1 MSVQATPLLQVSN
14 LHIDYHS
21 AQGDVPGVTGISFEL
36 HAGEVL
42 AVVGESGSGK
52 STTAAALVGLL
63 AESARVRGGSIR
75 LDGRELLGLG
85 ERQWQQVRG
94 VQIGFV
100 PQDPGLSLDP
110 VKRVGAQLVEAMTV
124 HGLPRAVA
132 RDRSLGLLREVGLP
146 AVEQLARRYPHE
158 LSGGMRQR
166 VLVAMGL
173 ANRPALVIADEPTSA
188 LDVNVQR
195 QVLDCLQGLA
205 QERQAAVILITHDLD
220 VALQRADRVLVMHR
234 GRVVESGAAA
244 QVLRQPRHAYTRAL
258 LAAAP
263 SAQAACVR
271 QRSPAQWAL
280 APILEVSGLHKS
292 FATWRQP
299 GPPAVDDVSFE
310 VPRGGTTSLVGAS
323 GSGKS
328 TTARLLLGLE
338 RADGG
343 SVRFNGRE
351 LLGASRRDWR
361 ELRRQI
367 QVVYQNP
374 YASLNPRLSLAQ
386 IISEPLQAFAVGT
399 AATRRQRVADLLAQV
414 HVPATLID
422 NRPDSLSGGQRQRV
436 AIARALALEPEL
448 VVLDEPLSALDV
460 LVQQQILEL
469 LDELQQRLGL
479 SYLFISHDL
488 AVVRRISDRVVVM
501 QGGRVVE
508 QGVCEEVFSRPVHG
522 FTQGLLGAA
531 VGVPQL

>member
-1 MSVQATPLLQVSN
+1 MSAVPLLQVTD
-14 LHIDYHS
+14 LRIDYGT
-21 AQGDVPGVTGISFEL
+21 AIGLAGVSFTL
-36 HAGEVL
+36 QAGEVL
-42 AVVGESGSGK
+42 AIVGESGSGK

-63 AESARVRGGSIR
+63 ADSAQVRGGSIR
-75 LDGRELLGLG
+75 LAGRELLGLR
-85 ERQWQQVRG
+85 EREWQSVRG

-110 VKRVGAQLVEAMTV
+110 VKRIGEQLAEAMTV
-124 HGLPRAVA
+124 HGVPRKPA
-132 RDRSLGLLREVGLP
+132 RLRALGLLREVGLE
-146 AVEQLARRYPHE
+146 AVERLARQYPHE

-173 ANRPALVIADEPTSA
+173 ANRPALIIADEPTSA
-188 LDVNVQR
+188 LDVAVQR

-205 QERQAAVILITHDLD
+205 QQRQAAVILITHDLG
-220 VALQRADRVLVMHR
+220 VALQRADRVLVMQR
-234 GRVVESGAAA
+234 GHIVESGSAA
-244 QVLRQPRHAYTRAL
+244 QVFNAPRHPYTRAL

-263 SAQAACVR
+263 SALAACQR
-271 QRSPAQWAL
+271 QRSSARPGQ
-280 APILEVSGLHKS
+280 APVLSVSGLRKS

-299 GPPAVDDVSFE
+299 RPLAVDDVAFD

-328 TTARLLLGLE
+328 TTARLVLGLE
-338 RADGG
+338 RADAG

-351 LLGASRRDWR
+351 LLGASGGEWRD
-361 ELRRQI
+361 LRRQI

-374 YASLNPRLSLAQ
+374 YASLNPRLTLAQ

-399 AATRRQRVADLLAQV
+399 AHSRRERVVELLAQV
-414 HVPATLID
+414 QVPAALID
-422 NRPDSLSGGQRQRV
+422 SRPGNLSGGQRQRV

-460 LVQQQILEL
+460 LVQRQILQL
-469 LDELQQRLGL
+469 LDELQQRLGV

-488 AVVRRISDRVVVM
+488 AVVRQISDRVVVM

-508 QGVCEEVFSRPVHG
+508 QGECERVFQRPEHP
-522 FTQGLLGAA
+522 FTRALLEEAMPHQRANA
-531 VGVPQL
+531 VNL

>member
-1 MSVQATPLLQVSN
+1 MSAVPLLQVTD
-14 LHIDYHS
+14 LRIDYGT
-21 AQGDVPGVTGISFEL
+21 AIGLAGVSFTL
-36 HAGEVL
+36 QAGEVL
-42 AVVGESGSGK
+42 AIVGESGSGK

-63 AESARVRGGSIR
+63 ADSAQVRGGSIR
-75 LDGRELLGLG
+75 LAGRELLGLR
-85 ERQWQQVRG
+85 EREWQSVRG

-110 VKRVGAQLVEAMTV
+110 VKRIGEQVAEAMTV
-124 HGLPRAVA
+124 HGVPRKPA
-132 RDRSLGLLREVGLP
+132 RLRALALLREVGLE
-146 AVEQLARRYPHE
+146 AVERLARQYPHE

-173 ANRPALVIADEPTSA
+173 ANRPALIIADEPTSA
-188 LDVNVQR
+188 LDVAVQR

-205 QERQAAVILITHDLD
+205 QQRQAAVILITHDLG
-220 VALQRADRVLVMHR
+220 VALQRADRVLVMQR
-234 GRVVESGAAA
+234 GYIVESGSAA
-244 QVLRQPRHAYTRAL
+244 QVFSAPRHPYTRAL

-263 SAQAACVR
+263 SALAACPR
-271 QRSPAQWAL
+271 QRSGAQVGQ
-280 APILEVSGLHKS
+280 APVLSVSGLRKS

-299 GPPAVDDVSFE
+299 RPLAVDDVAFD

-338 RADGG
+338 RADAG

-351 LLGASRRDWR
+351 LLAASRSEWRD
-361 ELRRQI
+361 LRRQI

-374 YASLNPRLSLAQ
+374 YASLNPRLTLAQ

-399 AATRRQRVADLLAQV
+399 AHSRRERVLELLAQV
-414 HVPATLID
+414 QVPAALID
-422 NRPDSLSGGQRQRV
+422 SRPGNLSGGQRQRV

-460 LVQQQILEL
+460 LVQRQILQL
-469 LDELQQRLGL
+469 LDELQQRLGV

-488 AVVRRISDRVVVM
+488 AVVRQFSDRVVVM
-501 QGGRVVE
+501 QRGRVVE
-508 QGVCEEVFSRPVHG
+508 QGECERVFQRPEHP
-522 FTQGLLGAA
+522 FTRALLEETLQPATGQLAA
-531 VGVPQL
+531 L